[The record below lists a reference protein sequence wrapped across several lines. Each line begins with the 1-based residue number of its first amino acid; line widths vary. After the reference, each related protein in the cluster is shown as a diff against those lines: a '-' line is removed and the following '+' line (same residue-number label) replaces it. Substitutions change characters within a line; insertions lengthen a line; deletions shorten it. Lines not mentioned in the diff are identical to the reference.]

1 MWRLK
6 KYMGYKIKDLEKL
19 SGIKSHTIRIWEKRY
34 GLLTPQRTD
43 TKIRDYTD
51 KDLVD
56 LLNICILYNNGCK
69 ISHIALMDEEGVQN
83 KVAEIMIGSPTNSS
97 SENLLVALV
106 NLDEKLFSDTLNSL
120 IDKEGLLKTFSDYLI
135 PFLKRIGVMWLVGT
149 VRPCQEHFISSIIRQ
164 KVIASYDK
172 LPIPDMN
179 QEPILLFLPE
189 NEWHELGLL
198 FYNYALRFQ
207 NKRTVYLGQSMPYD
221 ALVVCINDLKPRAVV
236 TSCLS
241 IADKNPLIKYFSNLK
256 KDIGD
261 VPVYAG
267 GSQITNHIDDLSP
280 LVTEIKEMSD
290 INHI

>member
-1 MWRLK
+1 
-6 KYMGYKIKDLEKL
+6 MGYKIKDLEKL

-34 GLLTPQRTD
+34 GLLTPLRTD

-69 ISHIALMDEEGVQN
+69 ISHIALMDEESIQN

-97 SENLLVALV
+97 SENLLVGLV

-120 IDKEGLLKTFSDYLI
+120 IDKEGLLVTFSDYLI

-179 QEPILLFLPE
+179 QEPILLYLPE

-198 FYNYALRFQ
+198 FYNYALRFE

-221 ALVVCINDLKPRAVV
+221 ALIVCVNDLKPRAIV

-241 IADKNPLIKYFSNLK
+241 IADKNYLIKYFSNLK
-256 KDIGD
+256 KDVGNI
-261 VPVYAG
+261 PIYAG
-267 GSQITNHIDDLSP
+267 GSQITNHIKDLSP
-280 LVTEIKEMSD
+280 LITEIKEMSD

>member
-1 MWRLK
+1 
-6 KYMGYKIKDLEKL
+6 MGYKIKDLEKL

-51 KDLVD
+51 KDLVN
-56 LLNICILYNNGCK
+56 LLNICILYNNGHK
-69 ISHIALMDEEGVQN
+69 ISHIALMNDSDIQN
-83 KVAEIMIGSPTNSS
+83 KVAEIMIGSPKNSS
-97 SENLLVALV
+97 AENLLVALV

-120 IDKEGLLKTFSDYLI
+120 IDTEGLLITFSDYLI

-198 FYNYALRFQ
+198 FYNYALRFKNQ
-207 NKRTVYLGQSMPYD
+207 RTVYLGQSMPYD
-221 ALVVCINDLKPRAVV
+221 ALVVCINDLNPKAIV
-236 TSCLS
+236 TSCLTIS
-241 IADKNPLIKYFSNLK
+241 QKNLLLDYFSNLK
-256 KDIGD
+256 KDIGE
-261 VPVYAG
+261 VPIYAG
-267 GSQITNHIDDLSP
+267 GSQISNHIDALSP
-280 LVTEIKEMSD
+280 FLTEIKEMSD
-290 INHI
+290 INQI

>member
-1 MWRLK
+1 
-6 KYMGYKIKDLEKL
+6 MGYKIKDLEKL

-51 KDLVD
+51 KDLID
-56 LLNICILYNNGCK
+56 LLNICILYNNGSK
-69 ISHIALMDEEGVQN
+69 ISHIALMDDEMIQN

-120 IDKEGLLKTFSDYLI
+120 IEKEGLLITFSDYLI

-172 LPIPDMN
+172 LPIPDLN

-261 VPVYAG
+261 VPIYAG
-267 GSQITNHIDDLSP
+267 GSQITNHIDDLSS

>member
-1 MWRLK
+1 
-6 KYMGYKIKDLEKL
+6 MGYKIKDLEKL

-43 TKIRDYTD
+43 TKIRDYSD
-51 KDLVD
+51 KELVE

-69 ISHIALMDEEGVQN
+69 ISHIALMDDEVIQN

-120 IDKEGLLKTFSDYLI
+120 IEKEGLLITFSEHLI

-207 NKRTVYLGQSMPYD
+207 NKRTVYLGQSMPYE
-221 ALVVCINDLKPRAVV
+221 ALVVCINDLKPKAVV
-236 TSCLS
+236 TSCLTV
-241 IADKNPLIKYFSNLK
+241 ADKPPLFKYFSNLK
-256 KDIGD
+256 KDIGAI
-261 VPVYAG
+261 PIYAG
-267 GSQITNHIDDLSP
+267 GSQITNHIDDLSQ